1 MDKKA
6 RKALSEEISIS
17 IAFVLKKV
25 DEKAAGKVRKHISA
39 AAKQI
44 IKRFD
49 RHLSA
54 APGKGDE
61 SQVKKPVAKVEKK
74 TALKKTAVKKS
85 AGKKVVRKK
94 ATRKV
99 KA

>member
-17 IAFVLKKV
+17 IAFVLRKV

-44 IKRFD
+44 VKRFD
-49 RHLSA
+49 RHLPA
-54 APGKGDE
+54 APGIGKD
-61 SQVKKPVAKVEKK
+61 SNVKKSAVKVGKK

-85 AGKKVVRKK
+85 AGKKAVRKR
-94 ATRKV
+94 AARKV

>member
-25 DEKAAGKVRKHISA
+25 DEKAAVKVRKHISA

-44 IKRFD
+44 VKRFD
-49 RHLSA
+49 RHRSA
-54 APGKGDE
+54 APVKGEE
-61 SQVKKPVAKVEKK
+61 SRVKKPVVKVG
-74 TALKKTAVKKS
+74 KKTAVKKS
-85 AGKKVVRKK
+85 AGKKAVRKK
-94 ATRKV
+94 AARKV